1 MATTDGRSIRGTFL
15 TPTVNGE
22 SNLPALPG
30 LKALRE
36 NGAILCLHDL
46 TIAFCGKEKPK
57 IEYPSGTEIFQLE
70 CAPSGHLMLP
80 CSDFQ
85 NQKVDTQSTLVFTS
99 GNQVQPP
106 TRQTMPTIP
115 E

>member
-1 MATTDGRSIRGTFL
+1 MTTTDGRSIRGSFL
-15 TPTVNGE
+15 TPIVNGE
-22 SNLPALPG
+22 SNLPALLG

-36 NGAILCLHDL
+36 NGAILHMQDL
-46 TIAFCGKEKPK
+46 TLAFCGKEKPK

-85 NQKVDTQSTLVFTS
+85 NQNVDTQSALTFTS
-99 GNQVQPP
+99 GAAPP
-106 TRQTMPTIP
+106 PVASP
-115 E
+115 

>member
-1 MATTDGRSIRGTFL
+1 MTTTDGRSIRGTFL
-15 TPTVNGE
+15 TPTVNGD
-22 SNLPALPG
+22 SHLPALLG
-30 LKALRE
+30 LKALIA
-36 NGAILCLHDL
+36 NGAILDTQNL
-46 TIAFCGKEKPK
+46 TLAFCGKEKPK

-85 NQKVDTQSTLVFTS
+85 NQKVDAQSTLVFTS
-99 GNQVQPP
+99 GSPVKSAAS
-106 TRQTMPTIP
+106 

>member
-1 MATTDGRSIRGTFL
+1 MTTTDGRSIRGTFL
-15 TPTVNGE
+15 TPTVNGD
-22 SNLPALPG
+22 SHLPALLG

-36 NGAILCLHDL
+36 NGAILNTQDL
-46 TIAFCGKEKPK
+46 TLAFCGKEKPK

-80 CSDFQ
+80 CSDYQ
-85 NQKVDTQSTLVFTS
+85 NKKVDAQSVLTFTS
-99 GNQVQPP
+99 GSTVQPVVS
-106 TRQTMPTIP
+106 